1 MTPSRQDKANGKAA
15 VPVAPPAVPAQDA
28 DVVRDADGLVV
39 DEYSD
44 DTFKSDDDMDA
55 LDQPR
60 LEDTEALAEV
70 ADDVD
75 GIAEINVSESN
86 RNDAVDADMG
96 LGAEPRSADELEDAA
111 IGHELKGA
119 AGVTRDDEVHGER
132 MFDSPDGNGRQTPEG
147 EQD

>member
-1 MTPSRQDKANGKAA
+1 MTSSAEHASDEQPPVPSAL
-15 VPVAPPAVPAQDA
+15 PAQDA

-44 DTFKSDDDMDA
+44 DTITSAEGMDA
-55 LDQPR
+55 LDHPGE
-60 LEDTEALAEV
+60 LDDTDVLAEV

-75 GIAEINVSESN
+75 GIAEIDLSVSN
-86 RNDAVDADMG
+86 RSDMGDADMG
-96 LGAEPRSADELEDAA
+96 LGAEPRSAEELEDAA

-132 MFDSPDGNGRQTPEG
+132 MFDSPDGKGRERS
-147 EQD
+147 

>member
-1 MTPSRQDKANGKAA
+1 MTPAQRDT
-15 VPVAPPAVPAQDA
+15 PDDELPAQDA

-44 DTFKSDDDMDA
+44 ASFSSDDDMDA
-55 LDQPR
+55 LDRPR
-60 LEDTEALAEV
+60 LEDADALAEV
-70 ADDVD
+70 ADDAD
-75 GIAEINVSESN
+75 GIAELNVPESN

-96 LGAEPRSADELEDAA
+96 LGAEPRSVDELEDAV